1 MGVDAVTGKCFAF
14 SVTFAAGKQRHRLDR
29 RHARMYTP
37 TGTQRAE
44 RAIAAA
50 CREAMAKAGIRP
62 LPFGPH
68 EPVILCVDAY
78 RPLPE
83 SRPRRVY
90 LEPDTY
96 RPDADNESKL
106 VMDALNGLVW
116 ADDAQV
122 VDLHVVKHPR
132 VRGQAERMDI
142 SISPGWSGRR
152 DETEEM

>member
-1 MGVDAVTGKCFAF
+1 
-14 SVTFAAGKQRHRLDR
+14 
-29 RHARMYTP
+29 MYTP
-37 TGTQRAE
+37 TETIRAE

-50 CREAMAKAGIRP
+50 CREAMAEAGIQL
-62 LPFGPH
+62 LPF
-68 EPVILCVDAY
+68 

-83 SRPRRVY
+83 SRPKRVRS
-90 LEPDTY
+90 EPDTY
-96 RPDADNESKL
+96 KPDGDNEGKL

-142 SISPGWSGRR
+142 SIAPGWSGRR
-152 DETEEM
+152 DETEIK

>member
-1 MGVDAVTGKCFAF
+1 MTGRRFAF
-14 SVTFAAGKQRHRLDR
+14 TVTFAAGKQRHRLDR

-37 TGTQRAE
+37 DDTIRNE

-50 CREAMAKAGIRP
+50 CADAMAEAGIKF
-62 LPFGPH
+62 LAFGPH
-68 EPVILCVDAY
+68 EPVILNVDAY

-83 SRPRRVY
+83 SRPKSV
-90 LEPDTY
+90 LSEPDTY
-96 RPDADNESKL
+96 RPDSDNEGKL

-142 SISPGWSGRR
+142 SIAPGWSGRR
-152 DETEEM
+152 DETEE

>member
-1 MGVDAVTGKCFAF
+1 MTARIEFT
-14 SVTFAAGKQRHRLDR
+14 VTFAKGKQRHRLDR

-37 TGTQRAE
+37 DDTIRNE

-50 CREAMAKAGIRP
+50 CAGAMAEAGIKS
-62 LPFGPH
+62 LAYGPH
-68 EPVILCVDAY
+68 EPVILNVDAY

-83 SRPRRVY
+83 SRPKSV
-90 LEPDTY
+90 LSEPDTY
-96 RPDADNESKL
+96 KPDSDNEGKL

-142 SISPGWSGRR
+142 SIAPGGSGRK

>member
-1 MGVDAVTGKCFAF
+1 MTARIEF
-14 SVTFAAGKQRHRLDR
+14 SVSLVAGKQRHRLDR
-29 RHARMYTP
+29 SHARMYTP
-37 TGTQRAE
+37 NETLRAE

-50 CREAMAKAGIRP
+50 CREAMAEAGIQQP
-62 LPFGPH
+62 AFGPH
-68 EPVILCVDAY
+68 VPVILTVDTY

-83 SRPRRVY
+83 SRPRRVRS
-90 LEPDTY
+90 EPDTY
-96 RPDADNESKL
+96 KPDADNEAKL

-132 VRGQAERMDI
+132 ARGQAERMDVTI
-142 SISPGWSGRR
+142 APGWSGRK

>member
-1 MGVDAVTGKCFAF
+1 MTARIEF
-14 SVTFAAGKQRHRLDR
+14 SARLVAGKQRHRLDR

-37 TGTQRAE
+37 DETLRAE

-50 CREAMAKAGIRP
+50 CREAMAEAGIQP

-68 EPVILCVDAY
+68 EPVILTVDAY

-83 SRPRRVY
+83 SRPKSVRS
-90 LEPDTY
+90 EPDTY
-96 RPDADNESKL
+96 KPDADNEAKL

-122 VDLHVVKHPR
+122 VDLHVRKHPR
-132 VRGQAERMDI
+132 ARGQSARMDI
-142 SISPGWSGRR
+142 SIAPGWSGRR

>member
-1 MGVDAVTGKCFAF
+1 MTARIEFT
-14 SVTFAAGKQRHRLDR
+14 VTFAKGKQRHRLDR

-37 TGTQRAE
+37 TETLRAE

-50 CREAMAKAGIRP
+50 CAEAMAEAGIQP
-62 LPFGPH
+62 LVFG
-68 EPVILCVDAY
+68 PVILNVDAY

-83 SRPRRVY
+83 SRPKRVRS
-90 LEPDTY
+90 EPDTY
-96 RPDADNESKL
+96 KPDSDNEGKL

-142 SISPGWSGRR
+142 SIAPGWSGRK
-152 DETEEM
+152 DETEE

>member
-1 MGVDAVTGKCFAF
+1 MTARIEFT
-14 SVTFAAGKQRHRLDR
+14 VTFAKGKQRHRLDR

-37 TGTQRAE
+37 TETVRAE

-50 CREAMAKAGIRP
+50 CAETMAEAGIKS
-62 LPFGPH
+62 L
-68 EPVILCVDAY
+68 AY

-83 SRPRRVY
+83 SRPKSVSS
-90 LEPDTY
+90 EPDTY
-96 RPDADNESKL
+96 KPDSDNEGKL

-142 SISPGWSGRR
+142 SIAPGWSGRK

>member
-1 MGVDAVTGKCFAF
+1 MTARIEFT
-14 SVTFAAGKQRHRLDR
+14 VTFAAGKQRHRLDR

-37 TGTQRAE
+37 DDTIRNE

-50 CREAMAKAGIRP
+50 CAGAMAEAGIKS
-62 LPFGPH
+62 LAFGPH
-68 EPVILCVDAY
+68 EPVILNVDAY

-83 SRPRRVY
+83 SRPKSV
-90 LEPDTY
+90 LSEPDTY
-96 RPDADNESKL
+96 RPDSDNEGKL

-142 SISPGWSGRR
+142 SIAPGWSGRR

>member
-1 MGVDAVTGKCFAF
+1 MTGGRFAF
-14 SVTFAAGKQRHRLDR
+14 TVTFAAGKQRHRLDR

-37 TGTQRAE
+37 DDTIRNE
-44 RAIAAA
+44 RAIAQA
-50 CREAMAKAGIRP
+50 CREAMAEAGIKP
-62 LPFGPH
+62 LAFGPH
-68 EPVILCVDAY
+68 EPVILDVDAY

-83 SRPRRVY
+83 SRPKRVRS
-90 LEPDTY
+90 EPDTY

-142 SISPGWSGRR
+142 SIAPGWSGRR
-152 DETEEM
+152 NETEEM

>member
-1 MGVDAVTGKCFAF
+1 MTARIEFT
-14 SVTFAAGKQRHRLDR
+14 VTFAAGKQRHRLDR

-37 TGTQRAE
+37 DDTIRNE

-50 CREAMAKAGIRP
+50 CAEAMAEAGIKS
-62 LPFGPH
+62 LVFGPH
-68 EPVILCVDAY
+68 EPVILNVDAY

-83 SRPRRVY
+83 SRPKSV
-90 LEPDTY
+90 LSEPDTY
-96 RPDADNESKL
+96 KPDSDNEGKL

-142 SISPGWSGRR
+142 SIAPGWSGRK

>member
-1 MGVDAVTGKCFAF
+1 MTARIEFT
-14 SVTFAAGKQRHRLDR
+14 VTFAAGKQRHRLDR

-37 TGTQRAE
+37 DDTIRNE

-50 CREAMAKAGIRP
+50 CAKAMAEAGIKS
-62 LPFGPH
+62 LAFGPH
-68 EPVILCVDAY
+68 EPVILNVDAY

-83 SRPRRVY
+83 SRPKRVRS
-90 LEPDTY
+90 EPDTY
-96 RPDADNESKL
+96 KPDGDNEGKL

-132 VRGQAERMDI
+132 VRGQSARMDI
-142 SISPGWSGRR
+142 SIAPGWSGRK

>member
-1 MGVDAVTGKCFAF
+1 MTARIEF
-14 SVTFAAGKQRHRLDR
+14 SVCFAAGKQRHRLDR

-37 TGTQRAE
+37 DDTIRNE

-50 CREAMAKAGIRP
+50 CAEAMAEAGIRS
-62 LPFGPH
+62 LAFGPH
-68 EPVILCVDAY
+68 EPVILNVDAY

-83 SRPRRVY
+83 SRPKSVTS
-90 LEPDTY
+90 EPDTY
-96 RPDADNESKL
+96 KPDSDNEAKL

-142 SISPGWSGRR
+142 SIAPGWSGRK
-152 DETEEM
+152 DETEIK

>member
-1 MGVDAVTGKCFAF
+1 MTARIEFT
-14 SVTFAAGKQRHRLDR
+14 VTFAAGKQRHRLDR
-29 RHARMYTP
+29 RNARMYTP
-37 TGTQRAE
+37 DDTIRNE

-50 CREAMAKAGIRP
+50 CAEAMAEAGIKS
-62 LPFGPH
+62 LPFGTH
-68 EPVILCVDAY
+68 EPVILNVDAY

-83 SRPRRVY
+83 SRPKSV
-90 LEPDTY
+90 LSEPDTY
-96 RPDADNESKL
+96 RPDSDNEGKL

-142 SISPGWSGRR
+142 SIAPGWSGRR
-152 DETEEM
+152 DETEE

>member
-1 MGVDAVTGKCFAF
+1 MTARIEF
-14 SVTFAAGKQRHRLDR
+14 SVCFVAGKQRHRLDR

-37 TGTQRAE
+37 TETLRAE
-44 RAIAAA
+44 
-50 CREAMAKAGIRP
+50 AGIQLMP
-62 LPFGPH
+62 LGPH
-68 EPVILCVDAY
+68 EPVILNVDVY

-83 SRPRRVY
+83 SRPKRVRS
-90 LEPDTY
+90 EPDTY
-96 RPDADNESKL
+96 KPDGDNDGKL

-142 SISPGWSGRR
+142 SIAPGWSGRK
-152 DETEEM
+152 DETEE

>member
-1 MGVDAVTGKCFAF
+1 MTARIEF
-14 SVTFAAGKQRHRLDR
+14 SVCFAAGKQRHRLDR

-37 TGTQRAE
+37 TETLRAE
-44 RAIAAA
+44 KAVATA
-50 CREAMAKAGIRP
+50 CAEAMEAAGVP
-62 LPFGPH
+62 SPAYGPH
-68 EPVILCVDAY
+68 EPVILNVDAY

-83 SRPRRVY
+83 SRPKRVRS
-90 LEPDTY
+90 EPDTY
-96 RPDADNESKL
+96 KPDGDNEGKL

-142 SISPGWSGRR
+142 SIAPGWSGRR

>member
-1 MGVDAVTGKCFAF
+1 MTARIEF
-14 SVTFAAGKQRHRLDR
+14 SVRLVAGKQRHRLDR

-37 TGTQRAE
+37 DDTIRNE
-44 RAIAAA
+44 RSIAAA
-50 CREAMAKAGIRP
+50 CAEAMAEAGIKP
-62 LPFGPH
+62 LAFGPH
-68 EPVILCVDAY
+68 EPVILTVDAY

-83 SRPRRVY
+83 SRPKRV
-90 LEPDTY
+90 LSEPDTY
-96 RPDADNESKL
+96 KPDSDNEGKL

-132 VRGQAERMDI
+132 VRGQSARMDI
-142 SISPGWSGRR
+142 TVAPGWSGRR

>member
-1 MGVDAVTGKCFAF
+1 MTARIEFT
-14 SVTFAAGKQRHRLDR
+14 VTFAAGKQRHRLDR

-37 TGTQRAE
+37 DDTIRNE

-50 CREAMAKAGIRP
+50 CADAMAGAGIKS
-62 LPFGPH
+62 LAFGPH
-68 EPVILCVDAY
+68 EPAILNVDAY

-83 SRPRRVY
+83 SRPKSV
-90 LEPDTY
+90 LSEPDTY
-96 RPDADNESKL
+96 RPDSDNEGKL

-142 SISPGWSGRR
+142 SIAPGWSGRK
-152 DETEEM
+152 DETEE

>member
-1 MGVDAVTGKCFAF
+1 MIGRRFAF
-14 SVTFAAGKQRHRLDR
+14 TVPFVAGKQRHRLDR

-37 TGTQRAE
+37 NETLRNE

-50 CREAMAKAGIRP
+50 CREAMAEAGIQ
-62 LPFGPH
+62 LMPFGPH
-68 EPVILCVDAY
+68 EPVILNVDAY

-83 SRPRRVY
+83 SRPKRVRS
-90 LEPDTY
+90 EPDTY
-96 RPDADNESKL
+96 KPDGDNEGKL

-142 SISPGWSGRR
+142 SIAPGWSGRK
-152 DETEEM
+152 DETEIK

>member
-1 MGVDAVTGKCFAF
+1 M
-14 SVTFAAGKQRHRLDR
+14 
-29 RHARMYTP
+29 
-37 TGTQRAE
+37 AE
-44 RAIAAA
+44 
-50 CREAMAKAGIRP
+50 AGIQP

-68 EPVILCVDAY
+68 VPVILNVDAY

-83 SRPRRVY
+83 SRPKRVY
-90 LEPDTY
+90 SEPDTY

-122 VDLHVVKHPR
+122 VDLHVVKHHR

-142 SISPGWSGRR
+142 SIAPGWSGRR

>member
-1 MGVDAVTGKCFAF
+1 M
-14 SVTFAAGKQRHRLDR
+14 
-29 RHARMYTP
+29 
-37 TGTQRAE
+37 AE
-44 RAIAAA
+44 
-50 CREAMAKAGIRP
+50 AGIQT

-68 EPVILCVDAY
+68 EPVILTVDAY

-83 SRPRRVY
+83 SRPKSVHS
-90 LEPDTY
+90 EPDTY
-96 RPDADNESKL
+96 RPDADNEAKL

-122 VDLHVVKHPR
+122 VDQHVIKHPR

-142 SISPGWSGRR
+142 SIAPGWSGRR

>member
-1 MGVDAVTGKCFAF
+1 MTARIEF
-14 SVTFAAGKQRHRLDR
+14 SVCFAAGKQRHRLDR

-37 TGTQRAE
+37 TETLRAE

-50 CREAMAKAGIRP
+50 CREAMAEAGIQ
-62 LPFGPH
+62 LMPFGPH
-68 EPVILCVDAY
+68 EPVILDVDAY

-83 SRPRRVY
+83 SRPKRVY
-90 LEPDTY
+90 SEPDTY
-96 RPDADNESKL
+96 KPDGDNEGKL

-142 SISPGWSGRR
+142 SIAPGWSGRG

>member
-1 MGVDAVTGKCFAF
+1 MTGRRFAF
-14 SVTFAAGKQRHRLDR
+14 TVTFAAGKQRHRLDR

-37 TGTQRAE
+37 NDTIGNE

-50 CREAMAKAGIRP
+50 CAEAMAEAGIKL

-68 EPVILCVDAY
+68 EPVILNVDAY

-83 SRPRRVY
+83 SRPKSVY
-90 LEPDTY
+90 SEPDTY

-122 VDLHVVKHPR
+122 IDLHVVKHPR

-142 SISPGWSGRR
+142 SIAPGWSGRR
-152 DETEEM
+152 NETEEM